1 MCATR
6 GGGTGGEH
14 GGGLRPWIGRR
25 SLSMSGG
32 GAVVQPEVGEPGT
45 AVQPPTPA
53 FTVPHSKSLQGSP
66 GTTPVA

>member
-1 MCATR
+1 MEDCGR
-6 GGGTGGEH
+6 GSAA
-14 GGGLRPWIGRR
+14 GRFPCR
-25 SLSMSGG
+25 EG